1 MTMNMNTRDVQN
13 SLKEALYETLNGIL
27 SPHRDT
33 RQAAE
38 QRIQAL
44 EVTDEFG
51 IHLTEFV
58 VDVNGPL
65 AIRQLSS
72 VLLKQYVETH
82 WCSVAEKFRSPEIKP
97 TTKEKIKELLPL
109 GLHESISKVRV
120 SVAYAIAAIAHWD
133 WPENWPGLFDILV
146 NCLNGAQSEYAVH
159 GAMRVLS
166 EFTRD
171 LSDDNLPSVGP
182 IILREM
188 YRIFITESYSIRTR
202 GRAVEI
208 FTTIASLVGS
218 TGIYHK
224 AFVETCLKPVIPVFC
239 EKFVACLREHSSE
252 GSHTTP
258 TCDIGLKT
266 DIIKAINCLV
276 TKLPKFVTPYLPQ
289 ILPPVWETLTESA
302 KIYQQES
309 VASETLSRRITR
321 VPLSHDD
328 SGDVDDDHDVKE
340 NVVVD
345 SDGEIINFNNLII
358 ATFDFIHN
366 LVDHKNFANLIISS
380 VQEAMYYLIIFMQI
394 THEQVELWTTNPS
407 QFVEEDEQTVFS
419 YNVRIS
425 AQDLLTSLIGYSED
439 TSINGLCEVIT
450 RHIEAVNIMQVCNRN
465 IQQNNGI
472 HNNSSIQSL
481 SSPWSSSPSWKIC
494 ESAILALS
502 IAKEQII
509 EHIQEGTLRF
519 DLVAFLNT
527 IILDGILNDP
537 TAHPYLIGRCLC
549 LGGRYANQIPPEISA
564 RFLEAAVVGLP
575 ANQPLCIR
583 MSSIKA
589 VYWFCEA
596 AVITNTL
603 MTRDI
608 IRPHL
613 SVIFEELFGFVNQA
627 STEILTLI
635 METFSILIAVDK
647 NFTASVESK
656 ICPLTIAVFLKF
668 QSDPE
673 ILSLCQDIFK
683 ELTEN
688 PRCIAPLQN
697 RLVPTLVSMLTVN
710 PVEKNIDEGTRG
722 EALDVLQVLVKSS
735 PQPLNNSLVETAF
748 PAACHCI
755 LNSDD
760 NGILQSGG
768 ELIRTYL
775 LVGARQIIDHRD
787 SEGRTGL
794 HYVLQIVAQLLN
806 PQSSEFT
813 ATFVG
818 RLVITLIKKVGNNLG
833 ENLDLLLKAV
843 LSKMQRAE
851 TLTVMQSLIMVYA
864 HLLNAEFDAVLNF
877 LSTVPGPTGESA
889 LAFVLTEWV
898 QRQQLFFGTYVRKV
912 TIVALSKILE
922 HGVTRPDDFRLN
934 EITVRGD
941 QVFTANDNN
950 IRTTRSK
957 TQSQPFQWTMI
968 SILVKVFKLII
979 NELSNNIEADY
990 AGIGEEDDEDVTQ
1003 DIEDS
1008 DEEENRQDGTTD
1020 GENCWVDPGGATHLM
1035 NIMDDDKT
1043 LEEETD
1049 SDLLEDSIYHLNLN
1063 NYLRDFLT
1071 NFSQHHCFP
1080 VYIQHLNPMERK
1092 ILTSLNI
1099 ISSPCI

>member
-1 MTMNMNTRDVQN
+1 MMAMNMNTRDVQS
-13 SLKEALYETLNGIL
+13 SLKEALYETLSGIL

-33 RQAAE
+33 RHAAE

-58 VDVNGPL
+58 VDVNGAL

-82 WCSVAEKFRSPEIKP
+82 WCSVAEKFRAPEIKP
-97 TTKEKIKELLPL
+97 ATKEKIKELLPL

-146 NCLNGAQSEYAVH
+146 NCLSGGQSEYAVH

-171 LSDDNLPSVGP
+171 LSDDNLPNVGP
-182 IILREM
+182 IILQEM
-188 YRIFITESYSIRTR
+188 YRIFVTETYSIRTR

-218 TGIYHK
+218 TGVYHK
-224 AFVETCLKPVIPVFC
+224 GFVQNYLKPVIPMFC
-239 EKFVACLREHSSE
+239 EKFVACLREQSPD
-252 GSHTTP
+252 GSPTTS

-276 TKLPKFVTPYLPQ
+276 TKLPKFVAPFLPQ
-289 ILPPVWETLTESA
+289 ILPPVWDTLTGSA

-309 VASETLSRRITR
+309 VASETMSRRMTR

-328 SGDVDDDHDVKE
+328 SGEGDDDHDGKE

-366 LVDHKNFANLIISS
+366 LVDHKNFSNLLVNSL
-380 VQEAMYYLIIFMQI
+380 QEAMYYLIIFMQI
-394 THEQVELWTTNPS
+394 TNEQVELWTANPS

-425 AQDLLTSLIGYSED
+425 AMDLLTALVGHSED
-439 TSINGLCEVIT
+439 ASINALCQVIT
-450 RHIEAVNIMQVCNRN
+450 RHIEAVNVMQVCNRN
-465 IQQNNGI
+465 VQQSNGV
-472 HNNSSIQSL
+472 HDNTSSL
-481 SSPWSSSPSWKIC
+481 SSSTPSSSWKIC

-502 IAKEQII
+502 IAKDQVIEQM
-509 EHIQEGTLRF
+509 QEGTLRF

-527 IILDGILNDP
+527 VILDGILNDP
-537 TAHPYLIGRCLC
+537 NAHPYLIGRCLC
-549 LGGRYANQIPPEISA
+549 LGGRYAHQIPPELSS

-575 ANQPLCIR
+575 ENQLLCIR
-583 MSSIKA
+583 ISSIKA

-596 AVITNTL
+596 AIDANTL
-603 MTRDI
+603 MTRDV

-613 SVIFEELFGFVNQA
+613 PVIFQELFGFVNQA

-647 NFTASVESK
+647 DFTASVENK

-688 PRCIAPLQN
+688 PQCIGPLQT
-697 RLVPTLVSMLTVN
+697 RLVPTLVSMMTVN
-710 PVEKNIDEGTRG
+710 PLGKCTDEGTRG
-722 EALDVLQVLVKSS
+722 VALDVLQVLVKSS

-755 LNSDD
+755 INSDD

-775 LVGARQIIDHRD
+775 SVGARQIIDHRD

-794 HYVLQIVAQLLN
+794 QFVLQIVAQLLN

-898 QRQQLFFGTYVRKV
+898 QRQQSFFGTYVRKV
-912 TIVALSKILE
+912 TVVALSKILE

-941 QVFTANDNN
+941 QVFAANDDV
-950 IRTTRSK
+950 IRTRSK
-957 TQSQPFQWTMI
+957 AQSQPYQWTTI
-968 SILVKVFKLII
+968 PVLVKIFKLII

-990 AGIGEEDDEDVTQ
+990 GGIGDEDDEDVTQ

-1008 DEEENRQDGTTD
+1008 EEEEDREDGTAVDD
-1020 GENCWVDPGGATHLM
+1020 GGNAFIDPGDESYLM
-1035 NIMDDDKT
+1035 RMLDDDKT

-1080 VYIQHLNPMERK
+1080 VYIQHLNSMERK

>member
-1 MTMNMNTRDVQN
+1 MNTRDVQN

-33 RQAAE
+33 RHAAE

-109 GLHESISKVRV
+109 V

-182 IILREM
+182 IILQEM

-239 EKFVACLREHSSE
+239 EKFVVCLREHSSD

-276 TKLPKFVTPYLPQ
+276 TKLPKFVTAYLPQ

-309 VASETLSRRITR
+309 VASETLLTF
-321 VPLSHDD
+321 LYFL
-328 SGDVDDDHDVKE
+328 
-340 NVVVD
+340 
-345 SDGEIINFNNLII
+345 GEIINFNNLII

-366 LVDHKNFANLIISS
+366 LVDHKNFANLIINS
-380 VQEAMYYLIIFMQI
+380 
-394 THEQVELWTTNPS
+394 LWTANPS

-439 TSINGLCEVIT
+439 TSINALCEVIT

-502 IAKEQII
+502 IAKEQVI

-596 AVITNTL
+596 AVNTNTL

-647 NFTASVESK
+647 DFTASVESK

-710 PVEKNIDEGTRG
+710 PVGKNIDEGTRG

-794 HYVLQIVAQLLN
+794 QYVLQIVAQLLN

-941 QVFTANDNN
+941 QVFTANDDN

-968 SILVKVFKLII
+968 PILVKVFKLII
-979 NELSNNIEADY
+979 NELSYNIEADY

-1008 DEEENRQDGTTD
+1008 DEEEDRRDGTTD
-1020 GENCWVDPGGATHLM
+1020 GENCWVDPGD
-1035 NIMDDDKT
+1035 IMDDDKT